1 MIASAELMDIAKEAK
16 AVVQRVSTF
25 IEAAFGKVSQSAI
38 EDKGLNDLVSYV
50 DKKAEEQLVEGL
62 SLIFPRATFITEEGT
77 IENKIGE
84 YCWIIDPL
92 DGTTNFLHGVPHFA
106 VSVALI
112 YEGEPIIGIIQ
123 DVMRSDCYFAVT
135 QQGAFLNDIPI
146 RVSQSASILQSVLGM
161 GFPYSQYKSMDKVAK
176 SLEYFLYNARGLRR
190 MGAAA
195 LDLAYVAAGRLDGF
209 YEVNLK
215 AWDVA
220 AGICL
225 VKEAGGRVQDFR
237 GTGHYLFGKE
247 IIATNPN
254 IAKSLQELVYQ
265 FYIE

>member
-161 GFPYSQYKSMDKVAK
+161 GIPVQSIQ
-176 SLEYFLYNARGLRR
+176 
-190 MGAAA
+190 
-195 LDLAYVAAGRLDGF
+195 
-209 YEVNLK
+209 VN
-215 AWDVA
+215 
-220 AGICL
+220 G
-225 VKEAGGRVQDFR
+225 
-237 GTGHYLFGKE
+237 
-247 IIATNPN
+247 
-254 IAKSLQELVYQ
+254 
-265 FYIE
+265 